1 MRPSPIGTRGG
12 VNYNADDG
20 TLVGVDGTPYRLL
33 RVPGVALDAL
43 ATGDQD
49 RHAYLLGTLAAGL
62 PSKARLSIFI
72 ENRAADAAD
81 AATIT
86 ADLRAQLAPTPYTPA
101 LGELRDRLITWW
113 GQRLSA
119 RTGARHVPALDYW
132 LLVAPYP
139 VPQGE
144 PDQPLTVRL
153 SRAEGAITRQLV
165 AMGLPPAPVD
175 EGSARAFLARH
186 LAFHAHEI
194 EHLRPLRKV
203 DGFTAPVGDE
213 TMHTYRTVDPAT
225 GRERWVRTLYLV
237 APPPTTTPSWLR
249 PLVATE
255 WPATLV
261 LHIRGLNRSWER
273 RRQAW
278 RLRLMEGTAAGSK
291 DITTTLAAGDA
302 AVQATALHTT
312 GYGIVKASCYIRL
325 EGDTRAQLDARVGRV
340 LDAMRDTMLAEV
352 GYGHAHQEP
361 AYHATLPGYGD
372 PARSR
377 YRWDSTTAGN
387 AWPFLA
393 FNPGTRTAGVP
404 LGTTDAAG
412 DVVSLALDDPNL
424 YNRIGVVLGR
434 VGTGKTSLLQKLAL
448 WFVLKGDMA
457 TMVSSVDSFG
467 ALCEVSGG
475 ERATLGGAH
484 TATINVWDGER
495 ATDEERRERVRFV
508 CAAVDL
514 LLGGLADLEP
524 AYIDEAVRDIYTQ
537 AGETTPTMGDL
548 YAYLEGKWTAKGGDR
563 DEKKVWRALGWRLR
577 PYVRDGQHAA
587 LVDGQTTV
595 RLDAPLLAFDTS
607 PLEESASLR
616 NFAYFSVFAI
626 VDQRRALAR
635 ARSMAAGRASSDH
648 LTGLD
653 ESWALLK
660 SPLARD
666 YINRTSRTARHG
678 GSCVVFASQQ
688 IKDLIGDTDAET
700 FFTQASFKALFSVED
715 NGAQTEGNPKLWLE
729 RMLQLTP
736 EEVEAAQRMSGEKG
750 VYMPMFLTRRDR
762 GSARDLHGIV
772 RVELTSDEAYLF
784 ASDTDDLATRAWWT
798 EKAGGLWAGIKARVD
813 GEAGEEIAV

>member
-1 MRPSPIGTRGG
+1 MRPSPIGKRGT
-12 VNYNADDG
+12 VNYNAADGPGAG
-20 TLVGVDGTPYRLL
+20 TLVGVDGTHYRLL

-49 RHAYLLGTLAAGL
+49 RHAYLLGALAAGL
-62 PSKARLSIFI
+62 PSKARLSIFV
-72 ENRAADAAD
+72 ENRPADATA
-81 AATIT
+81 IT
-86 ADLRAQLAPTPYTPA
+86 AALRTHLAPTPYTPE
-101 LGELRDRLITWW
+101 LGEVGARLVAWW
-113 GQRLSA
+113 ARRLSA
-119 RTGARHVPALDYW
+119 PGMRHVAHLDYW
-132 LLVAPYP
+132 LLIAPYP
-139 VPQGE
+139 VPRGE

-153 SRAEGAITRQLV
+153 SRAENAVTRQLV
-165 AMGLPPAPVD
+165 AMGLPPLPVD
-175 EGSARAFLARH
+175 EDTVRAFLVRH
-186 LAFHAHEI
+186 LTPNEGAAGYVA
-194 EHLRPLRKV
+194 PL
-203 DGFTAPVGDE
+203 GEE
-213 TMHTYRTVDPAT
+213 TVHTYRIIDPAT

-237 APPPTTTPSWLR
+237 APPPTTTPGWLR
-249 PLVATE
+249 PLVATDC
-255 WPATLV
+255 PATLV
-261 LHIRGLNRSWER
+261 LHVRGLNRSWER
-273 RRQAW
+273 RRQSW

-302 AVQATALHTT
+302 AAQATALHTT

-372 PARSR
+372 PGRSV
-377 YRWDSTTAGN
+377 YRLDSTTIGN
-387 AWPFLA
+387 SWPFLA
-393 FNPGTRTAGVP
+393 FNPGTKSAGVP
-404 LGTTDAAG
+404 LGVTDAAG

-448 WFVLKGDMA
+448 WFLLHGDMA

-484 TATINVWDGER
+484 TATINVWEGAR
-495 ATDEERRERVRFV
+495 ATDEDRRERVRFV

-514 LLGGLADLEP
+514 LLGSLVDLEP
-524 AYIDEAVRDIYTQ
+524 AYIDEAVRDIYAG
-537 AGETTPTMGDL
+537 AGETTPTMSDL
-548 YAYLEGKWTAKGGDR
+548 YGYLEGKWTAKGGDR

-607 PLEESASLR
+607 PLEESATLR

-635 ARSMAAGRASSDH
+635 ARSAAAGRASSDH

-666 YINRTSRTARHG
+666 YINRTSRKARHG

-715 NGAQTEGNPKLWLE
+715 NGAQTEGNPRLWLE

-772 RVELTSDEAYLF
+772 RVELSTDEAYLF
-784 ASDTDDLATRAWWT
+784 ASDTDDLAARAWWT